1 MKEGMEEEPHKEGD
15 GNPPK
20 ERGKKCDKFG
30 KAVRQ
35 KSIAPKLDPEQRLEK
50 GRGDKLDRRGEKGG
64 GEEIGQISQNR
75 LTAKD
80 RVSEKPHVGGRS
92 EQQINE
98 DESESVNRADRKKEK
113 SSVVR
118 TSQKKREYGFP
129 KPAEERKDDAGQEKR
144 LG

>member
-80 RVSEKPHVGGRS
+80 RVSEKRIRKSGRPEEGEILCRS
-92 EQQINE
+92 DFAE
-98 DESESVNRADRKKEK
+98 
-113 SSVVR
+113 
-118 TSQKKREYGFP
+118 KKRIWFP
-129 KPAEERKDDAGQEKR
+129 KASRGKKGRRRSRKAFGLVSILNGAFQ
-144 LG
+144 LSS